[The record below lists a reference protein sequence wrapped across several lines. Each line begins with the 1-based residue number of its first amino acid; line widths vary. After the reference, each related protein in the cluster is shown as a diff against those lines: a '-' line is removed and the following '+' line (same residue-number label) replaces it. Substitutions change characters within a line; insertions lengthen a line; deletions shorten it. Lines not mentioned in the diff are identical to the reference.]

1 MEPSLS
7 TSLALELDTRSLNG
21 PARAACKPTR
31 ATKSEAVG
39 GARRAAEARARGGRR
54 SGRARAARVTC
65 DHACEICDR
74 SRLFGSRDSTSVTR
88 RKTNQEKAQNDP
100 YFRAQIRVEG
110 RSGNSR
116 GSAGRRTND
125 HHKRRGLD
133 VACVWLP
140 LPPAL
145 RHASSLPPS
154 LAWMNL
160 SVRRDRCTRRRRVAD
175 STVALDDVGHSIGH

>member
-88 RKTNQEKAQNDP
+88 RKTNQEKAQNGP
-100 YFRAQIRVEG
+100 EYFRAQIRG
-110 RSGNSR
+110 RRTKDEAGTAR
-116 GSAGRRTND
+116 GSAGGPSLGSVDRVG
-125 HHKRRGLD
+125 RGLRLATAA
-133 VACVWLP
+133 ACA
-140 LPPAL
+140 PPRL
-145 RHASSLPPS
+145 FSPS
-154 LAWMNL
+154 LSGVDESLGA
-160 SVRRDRCTRRRRVAD
+160 TR
-175 STVALDDVGHSIGH
+175 

>member
-39 GARRAAEARARGGRR
+39 GARRAAEARARGGCR

-100 YFRAQIRVEG
+100 YFRAPRYGVEG
-110 RSGNSR
+110 RTSGNSR
-116 GSAGRRTND
+116 GKRGRTIIRVEVG
-125 HHKRRGLD
+125 RGLR
-133 VACVWLP
+133 VWLT

-154 LAWMNL
+154 LARMNL
-160 SVRRDRCTRRRRVAD
+160 SVRRDTCTRRRRVAD
-175 STVALDDVGHSIGH
+175 ITVALDDVGH